1 MLAYKK
7 QRSLTLLRSLSFNI
21 TKKPDVLHMKQISD
35 LMFSMANLN
44 FYDEN
49 LLARLS
55 NDIQKVLHDGEEKK
69 FVVSI
74 ATSLGFLKYKDNG
87 SCVFIGFIY
96 SFPNAVVNLKTFA
109 CALL

>member
-21 TKKPDVLHMKQISD
+21 TKKPDELHMKHCSD

-49 LLARLS
+49 LLTRLS
-55 NDIQKVLHDGEEKK
+55 NDIQKVLHDNVEKK

-74 ATSLGFLKYKDNG
+74 ATSLGFLKYKDDG
-87 SCVFIGFIY
+87 LCVFITFIY
-96 SFPNAVVNLKTFA
+96 LFLNSVLN
-109 CALL
+109 